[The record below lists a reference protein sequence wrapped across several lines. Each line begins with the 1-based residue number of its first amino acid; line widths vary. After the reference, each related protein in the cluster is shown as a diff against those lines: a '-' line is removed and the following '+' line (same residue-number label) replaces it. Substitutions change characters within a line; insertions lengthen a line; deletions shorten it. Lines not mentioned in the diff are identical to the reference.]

1 MLRAEAG
8 WSWAVERMANQ
19 PLEMGPE
26 GFYTDAEM
34 QRNQTLDQEE
44 LKGEAAAEGGL
55 TASQMV
61 R

>member
-8 WSWAVERMANQ
+8 WSRTVERMANQ

-26 GFYTDAEM
+26 GFYPDAKL

-44 LKGEAAAEGGL
+44 LKCEAAAEGGP